1 MAVVQ
6 VIENGGARLEVVTNG
21 QIAEVSIDRT
31 QQADGISISIYMDA
45 DDLKALIKRCKVV
58 LSEME
63 G

>member
-6 VIENGGARLEVVTNG
+6 VIENGGARLEV
-21 QIAEVSIDRT
+21 IAKGKDAQLIVQDSDT
-31 QQADGISISIYMDA
+31 DAMGISTIDLDA

-58 LSEME
+58 LAQLE

>member
-6 VIENGGARLEVVTNG
+6 VIENGGARLEVTAKGNG
-21 QIAEVSIDRT
+21 AQVIVQDTDTDAI
-31 QQADGISISIYMDA
+31 GISTIELDA

-58 LSEME
+58 LAQIE

>member
-6 VIENGGARLEVVTNG
+6 VIENGGARLEVEALGECKFAT
-21 QIAEVSIDRT
+21 ISIEVSVEKFTIDL
-31 QQADGISISIYMDA
+31 DA

-58 LSEME
+58 LAQLE

>member
-6 VIENGGARLEVVTNG
+6 VIENGGARLEVNKSG
-21 QIAEVSIDRT
+21 SIAQLRILEPEPMK
-31 QQADGISISIYMDA
+31 ADAAIALDA

-58 LSEME
+58 LAQLE

>member
-6 VIENGGARLEVVTNG
+6 VIENGGARLEVTRSGKDARVILNDPSEEMG
-21 QIAEVSIDRT
+21 MPSIKL
-31 QQADGISISIYMDA
+31 DA